1 MFHTYAQSLP
11 GVSHTRKRE
20 GLYTLNTDTTEKQ
33 DARFEK
39 CIGCPDMGVRCS
51 GPNLALLPIA
61 ELRTWVRK
69 WKEHFALSVEA
80 CGEIWGIGGSAR
92 RFLGGQET
100 GFQYAT
106 VQSIVQGVVSYGL
119 PPETVAS
126 TEPCPSTSAEINAR
140 VCEYERELKT
150 SQEEY
155 RDLLE
160 RKNNSAKESVER
172 LVEQRDGYE
181 KRLDEKQNTI
191 DFLKELAEKRRVD
204 AEEQKAVSAD
214 YLARIDAKNEQL
226 MKLYEEIR
234 NLHAENLRLSAGY
247 AAESNALVDR
257 ILHMTELHA
266 EEIKAITSK

>member
-1 MFHTYAQSLP
+1 M
-11 GVSHTRKRE
+11 GE
-20 GLYTLNTDTTEKQ
+20 DGTDKKEV
-33 DARFEK
+33 RFEK
-39 CIGCPDMGVRCS
+39 CLGCPDMGVRCS
-51 GPNLALLPIA
+51 GPNLAMLPIEEFRA
-61 ELRTWVRK
+61 WVRK
-69 WKEHFALSVEA
+69 WKERYGLSVEA
-80 CGEIWGIGGSAR
+80 CGEIWNIGGTAKH
-92 RFLGGQET
+92 FLGGQEK

-106 VQSIVQGVVSYGL
+106 VQNIVRGIVSHGL

-126 TEPCPSTSAEINAR
+126 TEPCPSTSAEIDAR
-140 VCEYERELKT
+140 VCEYERELRT

-172 LVEQRDGYE
+172 LTEQREGYE

-214 YLARIDAKNEQL
+214 YLARIDAKNEQIL
-226 MKLYEEIR
+226 GLYKEIQE
-234 NLHAENLRLSAGY
+234 LHAENLRLSSTYAG
-247 AAESNALVDR
+247 ESKALIDR

-266 EEIKAITSK
+266 EEIRAITNK